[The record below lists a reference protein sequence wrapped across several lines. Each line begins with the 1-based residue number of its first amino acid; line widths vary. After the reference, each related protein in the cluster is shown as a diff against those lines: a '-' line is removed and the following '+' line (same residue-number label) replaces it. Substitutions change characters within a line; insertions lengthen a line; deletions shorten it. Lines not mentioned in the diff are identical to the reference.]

1 MNYKILLLIFF
12 LYSCASNNINESKD
26 TSNNIN
32 ESKDTSNNINESKD
46 TSDNINKDNDIILK
60 YSFSNFSN
68 KGFTLIYD
76 DSLKK
81 KKIISKR
88 IEDRSLIIFQKNL
101 TKDTTVK
108 ITNLINNKSLLAK
121 VGPRSD
127 YPSFY
132 NSVIS
137 KRIYNKLEI
146 DIDEPYVE
154 VIEISEN
161 SIFLAKKAKTF
172 DEEKNVA
179 DKAPVEDI
187 SINNLKIGAKKSTIN
202 KKNKFNYIIKIAD
215 FYYEDTANL
224 MMKRIKSEIKLIS
237 INIVKLSDTNY
248 RVYLGPFK
256 DLKSLKKAFND
267 IKIINFENIEIIK
280 T

>member
-1 MNYKILLLIFF
+1 MGCYIVFSI
-12 LYSCASNNINESKD
+12 NNH
-26 TSNNIN
+26 T
-32 ESKDTSNNINESKD
+32 
-46 TSDNINKDNDIILK
+46 
-60 YSFSNFSN
+60 
-68 KGFTLIYD
+68 FTIT
-76 DSLKK
+76 
-81 KKIISKR
+81 KR
-88 IEDRSLIIFQKNL
+88 I
-101 TKDTTVK
+101 V
-108 ITNLINNKSLLAK
+108 
-121 VGPRSD
+121 
-127 YPSFY
+127 
-132 NSVIS
+132 
-137 KRIYNKLEI
+137 NKLEI

-154 VIEISEN
+154 VLEISEN

>member
-1 MNYKILLLIFF
+1 
-12 LYSCASNNINESKD
+12 
-26 TSNNIN
+26 
-32 ESKDTSNNINESKD
+32 
-46 TSDNINKDNDIILK
+46 
-60 YSFSNFSN
+60 
-68 KGFTLIYD
+68 
-76 DSLKK
+76 
-81 KKIISKR
+81 
-88 IEDRSLIIFQKNL
+88 
-101 TKDTTVK
+101 
-108 ITNLINNKSLLAK
+108 
-121 VGPRSD
+121 
-127 YPSFY
+127 
-132 NSVIS
+132 
-137 KRIYNKLEI
+137 
-146 DIDEPYVE
+146 

-187 SINNLKIGAKKSTIN
+187 SINNLKIVAKKSTIN

>member
-1 MNYKILLLIFF
+1 MK
-12 LYSCASNNINESKD
+12 
-26 TSNNIN
+26 
-32 ESKDTSNNINESKD
+32 
-46 TSDNINKDNDIILK
+46 
-60 YSFSNFSN
+60 
-68 KGFTLIYD
+68 
-76 DSLKK
+76 
-81 KKIISKR
+81 KR
-88 IEDRSLIIFQKNL
+88 IEDRSLVIFQKNL
-101 TKDTTVK
+101 AKGTTVK

-121 VGPRSD
+121 VGQRSD

-154 VIEISEN
+154 ILEISEN
-161 SIFLAKKAKTF
+161 SIFLANKAKTF
-172 DEEKNVA
+172 NEEKNVA
-179 DKAPVEDI
+179 DKAPVDDI
-187 SINNLKIGAKKSTIN
+187 SIKNLNIDEEKSITT
-202 KKNKFNYIIKIAD
+202 KEKKFNYIIKIVD
-215 FYYEDTANL
+215 FYYEDTAKL
-224 MMKRIKSEIKLIS
+224 MIKRIKSESKLIS

>member
-1 MNYKILLLIFF
+1 MNYKFLLLILF
-12 LYSCASNNINESKD
+12 LCSCASNNTNR
-26 TSNNIN
+26 T
-32 ESKDTSNNINESKD
+32 KD
-46 TSDNINKDNDIILK
+46 TSDNINEINERSDNINRTKDTSVNINKGNDVILK

-81 KKIISKR
+81 KKIITNK

-101 TKDTTVK
+101 KKDTTVK

-127 YPSFY
+127 YPLFY

-154 VIEISEN
+154 VLEISEN

-172 DEEKNVA
+172 DEEKNVV

-187 SINNLKIGAKKSTIN
+187 SINNLNIDPEKTTIS

-215 FYYEDTANL
+215 FYYKNTANL
-224 MMKRIKSEIKLIS
+224 MKKRIKSEIKLIS
-237 INIVKLSDTNY
+237 VNIVKLSDTSY

>member
-1 MNYKILLLIFF
+1 MNYKFLLLILF
-12 LYSCASNNINESKD
+12 LCSCASNNINKSKD
-26 TSNNIN
+26 IIF
-32 ESKDTSNNINESKD
+32 KDS
-46 TSDNINKDNDIILK
+46 
-60 YSFSNFSN
+60 FSN

-81 KKIISKR
+81 KRIITKKI
-88 IEDRSLIIFQKNL
+88 EERSLIIFQKNL
-101 TKDTTVK
+101 TKGTTVK
-108 ITNLINNKSLLAK
+108 ITNLINNKSMLAK
-121 VGPRSD
+121 VGPKSD

-154 VIEISEN
+154 VLEISEN
-161 SIFLAKKAKTF
+161 SLFLAKKAKTF

-187 SINNLKIGAKKSTIN
+187 SIYSLNIDADKSI
-202 KKNKFNYIIKIAD
+202 KNKINNFSYIVKIAD
-215 FYYEDTANL
+215 FYYEDTAKL
-224 MMKRIKSEIKLIS
+224 MIKRIKSERKLIN
-237 INIVKLSDTNY
+237 INILKLSDINY
-248 RVYLGPFK
+248 RVYLGPFN

>member
-1 MNYKILLLIFF
+1 MNYKIILFIFF
-12 LYSCASNNINESKD
+12 LCSCASNNINKSKD
-26 TSNNIN
+26 TSDNIN
-32 ESKDTSNNINESKD
+32 IGKDTSDNINIGKD
-46 TSDNINKDNDIILK
+46 TSDNINKDNDIIFK
-60 YSFSNFSN
+60 HSFSNFSN

-88 IEDRSLIIFQKNL
+88 IEGRSLIIFQKNL
-101 TKDTTVK
+101 IKDTTVK
-108 ITNLINNKSLLAK
+108 ITNLINNKSLFAK

-137 KRIYNKLEI
+137 KRIYNILEI

-154 VIEISEN
+154 VLEISEN

-179 DKAPVEDI
+179 DKAPVENI
-187 SINNLKIGAKKSTIN
+187 SINNLNSDAEKKTIS

-224 MMKRIKSEIKLIS
+224 MKKRIKSEIKLI
-237 INIVKLSDTNY
+237 IVNVVKLSDTSY

>member
-1 MNYKILLLIFF
+1 MNYKYLLLIFF
-12 LYSCASNNINESKD
+12 LCSCASNNINKSKD
-26 TSNNIN
+26 IIF
-32 ESKDTSNNINESKD
+32 KDS
-46 TSDNINKDNDIILK
+46 
-60 YSFSNFSN
+60 FSN
-68 KGFTLIYD
+68 KGFTLIYN

-81 KKIISKR
+81 KRIITKKI
-88 IEDRSLIIFQKNL
+88 EERSLIIFQKNL
-101 TKDTTVK
+101 KKGTTVK
-108 ITNLINNKSLLAK
+108 ITNLINNKSMLAK

-146 DIDEPYVE
+146 DIEEPYVE
-154 VIEISEN
+154 VLEISKN
-161 SIFLAKKAKTF
+161 STFLAKKAKTF

-187 SINNLKIGAKKSTIN
+187 SIKSLNIDAKKTIE
-202 KKNKFNYIIKIAD
+202 KAKNNFSYIIKIAD
-215 FYYEDTANL
+215 FYYEDTAKL
-224 MMKRIKSEIKLIS
+224 MIKRIKSESKLIS
-237 INIVKLSDTNY
+237 INILKLSDTNY

-267 IKIINFENIEIIK
+267 IQIINFENIEIIK

>member
-1 MNYKILLLIFF
+1 M
-12 LYSCASNNINESKD
+12 
-26 TSNNIN
+26 
-32 ESKDTSNNINESKD
+32 
-46 TSDNINKDNDIILK
+46 
-60 YSFSNFSN
+60 
-68 KGFTLIYD
+68 
-76 DSLKK
+76 
-81 KKIISKR
+81 
-88 IEDRSLIIFQKNL
+88 
-101 TKDTTVK
+101 
-108 ITNLINNKSLLAK
+108 LAK
-121 VGPRSD
+121 VGTRSY

-137 KRIYNKLEI
+137 KRIYDQLEI

-154 VIEISEN
+154 ILEISEN

-179 DKAPVEDI
+179 DKVPVEDI
-187 SINNLKIGAKKSTIN
+187 SINNLNIDAKESTIN

-224 MMKRIKSEIKLIS
+224 MKKRIKSEIKLIN

>member
-1 MNYKILLLIFF
+1 MNYKFLLLIVF
-12 LYSCASNNINESKD
+12 LCSCASNNINKIKD
-26 TSNNIN
+26 TSDNIDKI
-32 ESKDTSNNINESKD
+32 KDTSDNIDKIKD
-46 TSDNINKDNDIILK
+46 TPDNINKDNDIIFK

-101 TKDTTVK
+101 TIDTTVK

-154 VIEISEN
+154 VLEISEN

-179 DKAPVEDI
+179 DKVPVEDI
-187 SINNLKIGAKKSTIN
+187 SINNLNIDAKKSTIN

-224 MMKRIKSEIKLIS
+224 MKKRIKSEIKLIS

>member
-1 MNYKILLLIFF
+1 MNYKYLLLIFF
-12 LYSCASNNINESKD
+12 LCSC

-32 ESKDTSNNINESKD
+32 KSKDIIFKD
-46 TSDNINKDNDIILK
+46 
-60 YSFSNFSN
+60 SFSNR
-68 KGFTLIYD
+68 GFTLIYND
-76 DSLKK
+76 ALKK
-81 KKIISKR
+81 KRIITKKI
-88 IEDRSLIIFQKNL
+88 EERSLIIFQKNL
-101 TKDTTVK
+101 EKGTTVK
-108 ITNLINNKSLLAK
+108 ITNLINNKSMLAK

-146 DIDEPYVE
+146 NIDEPYVE
-154 VIEISEN
+154 ILEISEN

-179 DKAPVEDI
+179 DKAPVDDI
-187 SINNLKIGAKKSTIN
+187 SINNLNINAGKSTIN
-202 KKNKFNYIIKIAD
+202 KKNKFNYIIKIVD
-215 FYYEDTANL
+215 FYYEDTAKL
-224 MMKRIKSEIKLIS
+224 MVKRIKSKSKLIS

-256 DLKSLKKAFND
+256 NLKSLKKAFND
-267 IKIINFENIEIIK
+267 IIIINFENIEIIK

>member
-1 MNYKILLLIFF
+1 MNYKFLLLILF
-12 LYSCASNNINESKD
+12 LCSCASNNINKSKD
-26 TSNNIN
+26 IIF
-32 ESKDTSNNINESKD
+32 KDS
-46 TSDNINKDNDIILK
+46 
-60 YSFSNFSN
+60 FSN

-81 KKIISKR
+81 KRIITKKI
-88 IEDRSLIIFQKNL
+88 EERSLIIFQKNL
-101 TKDTTVK
+101 AKGTTVK
-108 ITNLINNKSLLAK
+108 ITNLINNKSMLAK
-121 VGPRSD
+121 VGPKSD

-154 VIEISEN
+154 VLEISEN
-161 SIFLAKKAKTF
+161 SLFLAKKAKTF
-172 DEEKNVA
+172 DEEKNIA

-187 SINNLKIGAKKSTIN
+187 TIYNLNIDAEKSTIN
-202 KKNKFNYIIKIAD
+202 KKNKFDYIIKIAD
-215 FYYEDTANL
+215 FYYEETSKL
-224 MMKRIKSEIKLIS
+224 MIKRIKSESKLIN
-237 INIVKLSDTNY
+237 INILKLSDTNY

-267 IKIINFENIEIIK
+267 IQIINFENIEIIK

>member
-12 LYSCASNNINESKD
+12 LYSCA
-26 TSNNIN
+26 SNNIN

-154 VIEISEN
+154 VLEISEN

-179 DKAPVEDI
+179 DKVPVEDV
-187 SINNLKIGAKKSTIN
+187 SINNLNIDTEKLTIN

-224 MMKRIKSEIKLIS
+224 MKKRIKSEIKLIN

>member
-1 MNYKILLLIFF
+1 M
-12 LYSCASNNINESKD
+12 
-26 TSNNIN
+26 
-32 ESKDTSNNINESKD
+32 
-46 TSDNINKDNDIILK
+46 
-60 YSFSNFSN
+60 
-68 KGFTLIYD
+68 
-76 DSLKK
+76 
-81 KKIISKR
+81 
-88 IEDRSLIIFQKNL
+88 
-101 TKDTTVK
+101 
-108 ITNLINNKSLLAK
+108 LAK

-146 DIDEPYVE
+146 DIDEPYIE
-154 VIEISEN
+154 LSEISEN
-161 SIFLAKKAKTF
+161 SIFLANKAKTF
-172 DEEKNVA
+172 KEEKNVA
-179 DKAPVEDI
+179 DKAPVDDI
-187 SINNLKIGAKKSTIN
+187 SIKNLNIDEDKSITT
-202 KKNKFNYIIKIAD
+202 KEKKFNYIIKIVD
-215 FYYEDTANL
+215 FYYEDTAKL
-224 MMKRIKSEIKLIS
+224 MIKRIKSESNLIS

>member
-1 MNYKILLLIFF
+1 MNYKFLLLILF
-12 LYSCASNNINESKD
+12 LCSC

-32 ESKDTSNNINESKD
+32 KSKDIIFKD
-46 TSDNINKDNDIILK
+46 S
-60 YSFSNFSN
+60 FSN

-76 DSLKK
+76 DTLKK
-81 KKIISKR
+81 KRIITKKI
-88 IEDRSLIIFQKNL
+88 EERSLIIFQKNL
-101 TKDTTVK
+101 TKGTTVK
-108 ITNLINNKSLLAK
+108 ITNLINNKSMLAK
-121 VGPRSD
+121 VGPKSD

-154 VIEISEN
+154 VLEISEN
-161 SIFLAKKAKTF
+161 SLFLAKKAKTF

-179 DKAPVEDI
+179 DKAPIEDI
-187 SINNLKIGAKKSTIN
+187 SIYSLNIDADKSI
-202 KKNKFNYIIKIAD
+202 KNKINNFSYIVKIAD
-215 FYYEDTANL
+215 FYYEDTAKL
-224 MMKRIKSEIKLIS
+224 MIKRIKSESKLIN
-237 INIVKLSDTNY
+237 INILKLSDTNY

>member
-1 MNYKILLLIFF
+1 MNYKFFLLIF
-12 LYSCASNNINESKD
+12 LLCSCASNDINKSKD
-26 TSNNIN
+26 IIF
-32 ESKDTSNNINESKD
+32 KDS
-46 TSDNINKDNDIILK
+46 
-60 YSFSNFSN
+60 FSN
-68 KGFTLIYD
+68 KGFALVFD
-76 DSLKK
+76 DSFKK
-81 KKIISKR
+81 KKIISKV

-101 TKDTTVK
+101 AKGTTVK
-108 ITNLINNKSLLAK
+108 ITNLINNKSMIAK
-121 VGPRSD
+121 VGSRAD

-146 DIDEPYVE
+146 NIDEPYVE
-154 VIEISEN
+154 VSEISKN
-161 SIFLAKKAKTF
+161 SIFLANKAKTF

-179 DKAPVEDI
+179 DKAPVEAI
-187 SINNLKIGAKKSTIN
+187 SINNLNIDPKKSIKN

-215 FYYEDTANL
+215 FYYEDTAKL
-224 MMKRIKSEIKLIS
+224 MIKRIKSESKLIS
-237 INIVKLSDTNY
+237 INILKLSDTNY

-280 T
+280 S

>member
-1 MNYKILLLIFF
+1 MNYKYLLLIFF
-12 LYSCASNNINESKD
+12 LCSCASNNINKSKD
-26 TSNNIN
+26 IIF
-32 ESKDTSNNINESKD
+32 KDS
-46 TSDNINKDNDIILK
+46 
-60 YSFSNFSN
+60 FSN

-81 KKIISKR
+81 KRIITKKI
-88 IEDRSLIIFQKNL
+88 EERSLIIFQKNL
-101 TKDTTVK
+101 TKGTTVK
-108 ITNLINNKSLLAK
+108 ITNLINNKSMLAK
-121 VGPRSD
+121 VGPKSD

-146 DIDEPYVE
+146 DIEEPYVE
-154 VIEISEN
+154 VLEISEN
-161 SIFLAKKAKTF
+161 STFLAKKAKTF

-187 SINNLKIGAKKSTIN
+187 SIYSLNNDTDKSIKNEIN
-202 KKNKFNYIIKIAD
+202 NFSYIVKIAD
-215 FYYEDTANL
+215 FYYEDTAKL
-224 MMKRIKSEIKLIS
+224 MIKRIKSESKLIS
-237 INIVKLSDTNY
+237 INILKLSDTNY

>member
-1 MNYKILLLIFF
+1 MNYKFLLLILF
-12 LYSCASNNINESKD
+12 LYSCASNNINRTKD
-26 TSNNIN
+26 TSGNIN
-32 ESKDTSNNINESKD
+32 EVNE
-46 TSDNINKDNDIILK
+46 TSDNINRTKDTSVNINKGNDVILK

-101 TKDTTVK
+101 TKGTTVK
-108 ITNLINNKSLLAK
+108 ITNLINNKSILVK
-121 VGPRSD
+121 VGSKSN

-154 VIEISEN
+154 VLEISEN

-179 DKAPVEDI
+179 DKAPVENI
-187 SINNLKIGAKKSTIN
+187 SINNLNSDAEKKTIS

-224 MMKRIKSEIKLIS
+224 MKKRIKSEIKLI
-237 INIVKLSDTNY
+237 IVNVVKLSDTGY

>member
-1 MNYKILLLIFF
+1 MNYKFLLLIVF
-12 LYSCASNNINESKD
+12 LCSCASNNINKIKD
-26 TSNNIN
+26 TSDNIDKI
-32 ESKDTSNNINESKD
+32 KDTPDNIDKIKD
-46 TSDNINKDNDIILK
+46 TPDNINKDNDIIFK

-68 KGFTLIYD
+68 KGFALIYD

-101 TKDTTVK
+101 KKDTTVK

-132 NSVIS
+132 NSVIT
-137 KRIYNKLEI
+137 KRIVNKLEI

-154 VIEISEN
+154 VLEISEN

-187 SINNLKIGAKKSTIN
+187 SINNLNINAVKTTIS

-215 FYYEDTANL
+215 FYYKNTANL
-224 MMKRIKSEIKLIS
+224 MKKRIKSEIKLIS
-237 INIVKLSDTNY
+237 VNIVKLSDTSY

>member
-1 MNYKILLLIFF
+1 MNYKIFILLLLLTF
-12 LYSCASNNINESKD
+12 SCTNQNLSKKKVSNNIIFQKY
-26 TSNNIN
+26 SNN
-32 ESKDTSNNINESKD
+32 
-46 TSDNINKDNDIILK
+46 
-60 YSFSNFSN
+60 
-68 KGFTLIYD
+68 GFTLIYSD
-76 DSLKK
+76 DLFKN
-81 KKIISKR
+81 KIINKKLN
-88 IEDRSLIIFQKNL
+88 DRDLLVFQKNL
-101 TKDTTVK
+101 KKDTNVK
-108 ITNLINNKSLLAK
+108 ITNLINNKSIIAK
-121 VGPRSD
+121 VKNKSK
-127 YPSFY
+127 YPNFY
-132 NSVIS
+132 NSVITS
-137 KRIYNKLEI
+137 RIASEI
-146 DIDEPYVE
+146 DLDSNEPLIL
-154 VIEISEN
+154 IESVDQN
-161 SIFLAKKAKTF
+161 SVFYAGKAKTF

-280 T
+280 S